1 MRTDAAFQAAIQG
14 MSVQQR
20 DEMQALITQ
29 FPHLAQTIKETI
41 VTGDAVSAEAIM
53 AVQAAGTQGQ
63 IVMEGVRNIA
73 EGADPT
79 AQVSN
84 VMANIEA
91 NSAQIQ
97 SELNDSAEI
106 VKMGILGV
114 NSSFVNAYTE
124 QFLPLQSVAVK
135 AGAKT
140 FSNVEA
146 DMALLEQS
154 SSTAQQAV
162 VKIAV
167 DFQNAQREISDGVS
181 ALLDSSFGAD
191 IANLI
196 TLPTRI
202 MAGATQAIL
211 PDAETRVA
219 PTITPPNTP
228 TPTELEMDAPTAPL
242 TGEQL
247 GSAFGLGDVIQSQ
260 STNTSLT
267 VDAINS
273 LKQEFRRRIL
283 DLAAVIEKVS

>member
-1 MRTDAAFQAAIQG
+1 M
-14 MSVQQR
+14 
-20 DEMQALITQ
+20 
-29 FPHLAQTIKETI
+29 
-41 VTGDAVSAEAIM
+41 
-53 AVQAAGTQGQ
+53 
-63 IVMEGVRNIA
+63 
-73 EGADPT
+73 
-79 AQVSN
+79 
-84 VMANIEA
+84 
-91 NSAQIQ
+91 
-97 SELNDSAEI
+97 
-106 VKMGILGV
+106 
-114 NSSFVNAYTE
+114 
-124 QFLPLQSVAVK
+124 
-135 AGAKT
+135 
-140 FSNVEA
+140 
-146 DMALLEQS
+146 
-154 SSTAQQAV
+154 
-162 VKIAV
+162 